1 VLATFSGLYLSK
13 TVVSQSALQPYVD
26 EFMDEL
32 EFLMGS
38 PSTKNGALRAS
49 LGYPDPWKINYVEI
63 GNEDNLNNGQKSYS
77 AYRFSAFYNAVKEKY
92 PDITII
98 ASTSG
103 MSLPGNAGQDY
114 HVYNRPNLLVD
125 QFDYFDHFSRGHKTL
140 IGEYANIEQDA
151 KGDPGVDWNIARPT
165 FPWWTGAVSEAVF
178 LIGAERNS
186 DVVIGASYA
195 PLLCN
200 LNSYQWVPD
209 LIGWSFETVEYR

>member
-1 VLATFSGLYLSK
+1 MLATFSGLYLSK

-38 PSTKNGALRAS
+38 PSTKNGALRAY